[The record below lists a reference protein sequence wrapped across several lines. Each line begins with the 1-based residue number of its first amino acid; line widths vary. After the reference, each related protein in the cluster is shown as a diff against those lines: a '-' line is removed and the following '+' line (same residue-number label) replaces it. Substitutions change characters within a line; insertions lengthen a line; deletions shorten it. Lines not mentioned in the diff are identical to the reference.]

1 MRRISVIT
9 PARNA
14 SATLPALLDALLA
27 LERPADAELE
37 FLLVDDASTDDT
49 AAVARRHS
57 AGVRVLAG
65 SSRGPAA
72 ARNAAAAV
80 ATGEILAFTDAD
92 CAPTPGWLV
101 AGLAALDAGADVVQG
116 AVGPPPGVHVG
127 PFDRTVRVGQL
138 TALYETANL
147 LIRRE
152 LFDRL
157 GGFESWLGTATAKE
171 LGEDVW
177 LGWRAVRA
185 GAEVRFDAR
194 AAVHH
199 AVLPGTPWSFASER
213 ARRRFFPPLVARIPE
228 LRGAFCYR
236 HWFLSRRT
244 AEYDLALVGVLAAA
258 GARRSWPVL
267 LAVPYARRIARHAL
281 VWGRRAPLVAA
292 TDVAADTIGC
302 GALLAGSVTSRTP
315 LL

>member
-1 MRRISVIT
+1 MRRVSVII

-14 SATLPALLDALLA
+14 EATLPALLDALVA
-27 LERPADAELE
+27 LERPPGVEIEL
-37 FLLVDDASTDDT
+37 LLADDASGDGT
-49 AAVARRHS
+49 AAIARAHA

-65 SSRGPAA
+65 PTRGPAA

-80 ATGEILAFTDAD
+80 ATGEVLAFTDAD

-101 AGLAALDAGADVVQG
+101 AGLAAIDAGADVVQG
-116 AVGPPPGVHVG
+116 AVHPPPGVHVG
-127 PFDRTVRVGQL
+127 PFDRTVQVGGHS
-138 TALYETANL
+138 ALYETANL
-147 LIRRE
+147 LVRRD

-185 GAEVRFDAR
+185 GADVRFAADAV
-194 AAVHH
+194 VHH
-199 AVLPGTPWSFASER
+199 AVFPGTPWSLASER
-213 ARRRFFPPLVARIPE
+213 ARLRFFPALVARIPE
-228 LRGAFCYR
+228 LREAFCFR
-236 HWFLSRRT
+236 RLFLSRRT
-244 AEYDLALVGVLAAA
+244 AEYDLALAGAAA
-258 GARRSWPVL
+258 ALVARRPWVL
-267 LAVPYARRIARHAL
+267 LLVLPYGRRVARRAL
-281 VWGRRAPLVAA
+281 VWGRRAPVVAA

-302 GALLAGSVTSRTP
+302 VALLAGSARARTP

>member
-14 SATLPALLDALLA
+14 SATLPALLDALHA

-37 FLLVDDASTDDT
+37 FILVDDASTDGT
-49 AAVARRHS
+49 AGIARDHP
-57 AGVRVLAG
+57 ADVRVLDGAA
-65 SSRGPAA
+65 RGPAA

-92 CAPTPGWLV
+92 CIPTPGWLV
-101 AGLAALDAGADVVQG
+101 AGLSALDAGADVVQG
-116 AVGPPPGVHVG
+116 AVGPPPGMHVG
-127 PFDRTVRVGQL
+127 PFDRTVRVGQM

-147 LIRRE
+147 LIRRD

-157 GGFESWLGTATAKE
+157 GGFESWLGTSTAKE

-177 LGWRAVRA
+177 LGWRAVRS
-185 GAEVRFDAR
+185 GADVRFEGR
-194 AAVHH
+194 AVVHH
-199 AVLPGTPWSFASER
+199 AVFPGTPWSFATER

-236 HWFLSRRT
+236 RWFLSRRT

-258 GARRSWPVL
+258 GTRRPWPLL
-267 LAVPYARRIARHAL
+267 LAVPYGRRVARHAL

-292 TDVAADTIGC
+292 ADVAADTIGC
-302 GALLAGSVTSRTP
+302 GALVTGSVTARTP